1 MIKEAFGE
9 RVRQLRKGKELT
21 QGQLAEQ
28 SGLAMRFVQELE
40 SGSKQPTLTTLYKL
54 ADSLDVTPSELI
66 DPTYKNWRRKGK
78 PES

>member
-9 RVRQLRKGKELT
+9 KVRQLRKEKELT

-28 SGLAMRFVQELE
+28 SGLATRFVQELE

-54 ADSLDVTPSELI
+54 ADSLNVTPGQLI
-66 DPTYKNWRRKGK
+66 DPTYKHWRREGK
-78 PES
+78 PEL